1 MQYMTVMT
9 MQMMRSDEYLIKCAE
24 KRMESYMHTADKTAH
39 KISDVY
45 QNALRELKRPLESI
59 FKGLS
64 VGISNAEVKRIL
76 NVVDNTDID
85 ELFKKAVENISD
97 PDTKQIM
104 QNEFK
109 RPAIKAKVNQI
120 KSLSEKIKATCKA
133 VIESTTKLTDDCL
146 SELIPYAYYH
156 SAYDKQHS
164 SGMGMFLPLLTEERI
179 DEIRLTNW
187 SGIRYPERI
196 RNNSTRLA
204 DLLTAEVLTGF
215 LTKKNQIRMAE
226 IMAQRIAEAFN
237 RSYTLLRTEACFV
250 TNQAEL
256 QSYVDNAV
264 QKYRYVAVLD
274 MRTSKMCRLLDGQ
287 EFDVDKAIVGINF
300 PPLHPHCR
308 STTRPIIDGEDL
320 SEQERNA
327 IDPETGETMTVPAD
341 MTYGEWYEKYVD
353 KSAESGIIKEGSDE
367 VGLSLKIDRFTPCL
381 IEKST
386 GKIINTR
393 YTVATKNELE
403 SLKKQ
408 GWNFDWTAEDLKDTT
423 VYKLTIDNDHEIQG
437 LVALKDMPND
447 YSVYLKLAES
457 ALHNIGNNKSYE
469 GVGGHLFA
477 IAAQTSVD
485 KGYGGFIYFEAK
497 NIELVQHYQEAFG
510 GKLIGG
516 VHQYRMIIDED
527 AAKELLSK
535 YTLKGE

>member
-1 MQYMTVMT
+1 

-204 DLLTAEVLTGF
+204 DLLTAEVFTGF
-215 LTKKNQIRMAE
+215 FTKKNQLRMAE
-226 IMAQRIAEAFN
+226 IMTQRIAEAFN

-327 IDPETGETMTVPAD
+327 LDPETGKTMTVPAD

-353 KSAESGIIKEGSDE
+353 KSTESGIIKKQNKKATEMVEVDVHSIGKIDIEKYKCITNDITTDE
-367 VGLSLKIDRFTPCL
+367 VIITDERIQHIKDR
-381 IEKST
+381 
-386 GKIINTR
+386 
-393 YTVATKNELE
+393 
-403 SLKKQ
+403 
-408 GWNFDWTAEDLKDTT
+408 
-423 VYKLTIDNDHEIQG
+423 H
-437 LVALKDMPND
+437 PND
-447 YSVYLKLAES
+447 YERFYKYMSEVVREPEYIVEANKPNTALILKSFSNGEEQFKTVLRLVTS
-457 ALHNIGNNKSYE
+457 TDNN
-469 GVGGHLFA
+469 
-477 IAAQTSVD
+477 
-485 KGYGGFIYFEAK
+485 GFK
-497 NIELVQHYQEAFG
+497 NSIITFMKINDSEW
-510 GKLIGG
+510 KRLIKNKKIL
-516 VHQYRMIIDED
+516 YK
-527 AAKELLSK
+527 KE
-535 YTLKGE
+535 